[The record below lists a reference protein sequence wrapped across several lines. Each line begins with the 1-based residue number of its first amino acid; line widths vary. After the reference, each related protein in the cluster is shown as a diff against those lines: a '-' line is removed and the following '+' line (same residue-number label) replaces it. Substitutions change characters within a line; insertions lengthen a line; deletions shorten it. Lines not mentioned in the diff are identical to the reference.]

1 MESSCYGNKLNNY
14 LVFLSSY
21 VNAHDLAGLYMC
33 WAAEGPEECRKL
45 IAKLMVLNM
54 VCQPVLPTHINKCL
68 NFLFVFPL
76 KWIFRFRFRGKSET
90 ILIYQMCMF
99 YFSLFYLLIIW
110 NVMCTWF
117 LSQSEHVQFP
127 RSVLCVNAISIPLLP
142 LLSLWEILSA
152 YLLFAL

>member
-1 MESSCYGNKLNNY
+1 MYRQPQRSLTLSFQQKNHFTIPPPNFFHHPRKYEFKWSQQVDLFMESSRYMNELNNY

-45 IAKLMVLNM
+45 IAKLMILNM

-68 NFLFVFPL
+68 NFLFVFPF
-76 KWIFRFRFRGKSET
+76 KWILRFRFRGKSEN

-99 YFSLFYLLIIW
+99 YFSLFHL
-110 NVMCTWF
+110 
-117 LSQSEHVQFP
+117 
-127 RSVLCVNAISIPLLP
+127 
-142 LLSLWEILSA
+142 
-152 YLLFAL
+152 